1 MALNREYFDS
11 LNLEVV
17 KKKYY
22 NANKVEAVLQD
33 IRQQAAAM
41 AAENEQLK
49 AQFEELSG
57 QKAEIGNAVL
67 SAQTVYKTT
76 VARAKAQAQSI
87 IDGATAK
94 RDAIIGDAAAQQDY
108 AVKHV
113 SDCYRKVKEQY
124 EACIDE
130 INNNWQDYLCGLT
143 MDGDCPVPDIGKK
156 VDAIAQ
162 ELFFFDNE
170 E

>member
-22 NANKVEAVLQD
+22 NANKVEAILQD
-33 IRQQAAAM
+33 IRTQAEALRV
-41 AAENEQLK
+41 ENEGLK
-49 AQFEELSG
+49 AQLEALNS
-57 QKAEIGNAVL
+57 QKAEIGSAVL

-76 VARAKAQAQSI
+76 LSRAKLQAKDI
-87 IDGATAK
+87 IDEANAK
-94 RDAIIGDAAAQQDY
+94 RDAIIDGAVKQQEY
-108 AVKHV
+108 VVKHV
-113 SDCYRKVKEQY
+113 GDCYRKVREQY

-130 INNNWQDYLCGLT
+130 VNKNWQEYLCGLT
-143 MDGDCPVPDIGKK
+143 MEGDSPVPDIDKK
-156 VDAIAQ
+156 VDAIAH